1 MWPTRALKAYQKGQK
16 PKGVISLNAFFCSK
30 SEENAG
36 ENEFTVFAYPKNM
49 TCRAESEG
57 DCLDWVRMING
68 D

>member
-1 MWPTRALKAYQKGQK
+1 M
-16 PKGVISLNAFFCSK
+16 ISLNAFFCSK